1 MNMELFKEFLRRAGY
16 GVGQFIKA
24 TLISSLVSFIVILIG
39 LKMANVPYY
48 GLLAFVIGIVDVLPF
63 IGAGFVLLPWAI
75 ITLIQGNINLA
86 ASLVIIYIITFVLK
100 QILEPLILGK
110 SIGLKPLYTLGI
122 TILSMVALGPA
133 VGAIVGAMVSILI
146 AVYIDMKRSGLFDDK
161 LIQ

>member
-75 ITLIQGNINLA
+75 ITLIKGNI
-86 ASLVIIYIITFVLK
+86 
-100 QILEPLILGK
+100 
-110 SIGLKPLYTLGI
+110 
-122 TILSMVALGPA
+122 
-133 VGAIVGAMVSILI
+133 
-146 AVYIDMKRSGLFDDK
+146 
-161 LIQ
+161 